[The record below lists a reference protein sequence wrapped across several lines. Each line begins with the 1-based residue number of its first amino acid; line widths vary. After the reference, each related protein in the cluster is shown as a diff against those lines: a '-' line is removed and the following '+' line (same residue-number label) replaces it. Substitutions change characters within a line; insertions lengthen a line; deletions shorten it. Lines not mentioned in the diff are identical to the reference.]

1 VLISQ
6 PTYSMRSPLP
16 PGTVVCSRYS
26 ITRLLGQGGLA
37 YAYLAEDLGRFSE
50 LCVLK
55 ELAPI
60 QDNKLEKAW
69 ELFQRESWIL
79 YQIQH
84 PQIPKFLANLEYKD
98 AQGTRLF
105 LVQDYVAG
113 KTYRQLLKERIAKGD
128 SFSEPEVRT
137 LLLKILPVLGYIHAQ
152 GIIHRDI
159 TPENLILCQKTLQPT
174 LIDFGIVKEIAN
186 SLRESDPDHHPT
198 RVGKLGFAPIEQLQ
212 SGRVYPSSDLYAL
225 AVTAIVLLTGRE
237 PKKLFDDH
245 TATWRWQQWA
255 NVTPEF
261 GQVLERMLLN
271 SLEDRFATASEAI
284 AAIESLPLPV
294 EMEPDSTAGSS
305 PSFRTRVVEP
315 GFNQA
320 ITITPLRPQNPT
332 IFKQFCRQYSW
343 QLTGLALIAL
353 SGIIIWLLGILTG
366 HPPASKS
373 DPKPV
378 VIPSPAAV
386 VPVSQI
392 PLDPTGKG
400 IVSGVLQQNQVLD
413 YRLIVSSPSKMLG
426 LKLIE
431 SPNVLIEVLSP
442 QGATLPAKTM
452 ADSQSFV
459 LPSRGEYRL
468 KLRLKPGITQQ
479 PYRLSV
485 NLQSAPVA
493 KPAQPTA
500 AAALS
505 STVPKAIAP
514 VQQQTQPLSS
524 YQPKQQKAA
533 YTPPRRQT
541 VIKRSAPR
549 AAAVWRLH
557 RSPSRT
563 KITVVCGP
571 SDATYIVEKVP
582 SGCRIR

>member
-1 VLISQ
+1 
-6 PTYSMRSPLP
+6 MRSPLP

-186 SLRESDPDHHPT
+186 SLRESEPDHHET

-212 SGRVYPSSDLYAL
+212 TGRVYPSSDLYAL

-237 PKKLFDDH
+237 PKKLFDDR

-271 SLEDRFATASEAI
+271 SLENRFATSSEAI

-294 EMEPDSTAGSS
+294 EMESEAGVGSS
-305 PSFRTRVVEP
+305 QSFRTRVVEP

-332 IFKQFCRQYSW
+332 VFKQFCRQYSW
-343 QLTGLALIAL
+343 QLTGLALLAL
-353 SGIIIWLLGILTG
+353 SGTIVWLLGILTG
-366 HPPASKS
+366 PPQPS
-373 DPKPV
+373 DPQPV
-378 VIPSPAAV
+378 VIPSPATV
-386 VPVSQI
+386 VPVSQVL

-400 IVSGVLQQNQVLD
+400 MVSGVLQQNQVLD
-413 YRLIVSSPSKMLG
+413 YRLMVSSPSKLLG

-431 SPNVLIEVLSP
+431 SPSVLIELLSP
-442 QGATLPAKTM
+442 QGSTLQAKTL
-452 ADSQSFV
+452 ADSQTFI
-459 LPSRGEYRL
+459 LPTRGEYRL

-485 NLQSAPVA
+485 NLRSAPVA

-500 AAALS
+500 AAVPSSVALKKIS
-505 STVPKAIAP
+505 P
-514 VQQQTQPLSS
+514 VQQQIQPLSS
-524 YQPKQQKAA
+524 YRPKQQKPV
-533 YTPPRRQT
+533 YTPPKKQT
-541 VIKRSAPR
+541 LIKKSVRKPVVSWKLR
-549 AAAVWRLH
+549 
-557 RSPSRT
+557 RSPSSGTR
-563 KITVVCGP
+563 ITVVCGP
-571 SDATYIVEKVP
+571 RDATYIVEQVP

>member
-6 PTYSMRSPLP
+6 LTYSMRSPLP

-37 YAYLAEDLGRFSE
+37 YAYLAEDLGRFNE

-186 SLRESDPDHHPT
+186 SLRESDPDHHET

-212 SGRVYPSSDLYAL
+212 TGRVYPSSDLYAL

-237 PKKLFDDH
+237 PKKLFDDR

-271 SLEDRFATASEAI
+271 SLEDRFATASEAL
-284 AAIESLPLPV
+284 AAIESLPLPA
-294 EMEPDSTAGSS
+294 EMQSDSTVD
-305 PSFRTRVVEP
+305 PSQPFRTRVVEP

-320 ITITPLRPQNPT
+320 ITITPLRPQSPT
-332 IFKQFCRQYSW
+332 FFKQLCRQYPW
-343 QLTGLALIAL
+343 QLTGLALVAL
-353 SGIIIWLLGILTG
+353 SGTMIWLLGILAG
-366 HPPASKS
+366 QPQPPA
-373 DPKPV
+373 PEPV
-378 VIPSPAAV
+378 VIPSPATV
-386 VPVSQI
+386 VPVSQTLS
-392 PLDPTGKG
+392 LDPTGNG
-400 IVSGVLQQNQVLD
+400 MVSGVLQQNQVLD
-413 YRLIVSSPSKMLG
+413 YRLMVASQSKMLG

-431 SPNVLIEVLSP
+431 SPNVLIELLSP
-442 QGATLPAKTM
+442 QGSTLPAKTL
-452 ADSQSFV
+452 ADSQSFA

-468 KLRLKPGITQQ
+468 KLRLKSGIIEQ

-485 NLQSAPVA
+485 NLKSAPVA
-493 KPAQPTA
+493 KPAASA
-500 AAALS
+500 AIGSA
-505 STVPKAIAP
+505 VPKRIAP
-514 VQQQTQPLSS
+514 VHQQIQPLSP
-524 YQPKQQKAA
+524 YRPKQQKAI
-533 YTPPRRQT
+533 YTPPKKQT
-541 VIKRSAPR
+541 VFKKSVPKPM
-549 AAAVWRLH
+549 VTQKLH
-557 RSPSRT
+557 QSTSPRT
-563 KITVVCGP
+563 KFTVVCGP
-571 SDATYIVEKVP
+571 RDAAYIVEQVP
-582 SGCRIR
+582 PGCRIR